1 MPPRPL
7 TDVLRTRILEEVKLW
22 AARRY
27 DERVNAIS
35 PASVDIVPDSSGAA
49 DYLVHL
55 DLSHIPN
62 APDSIQIQVVVEPD
76 GNICLATGD

>member
-1 MPPRPL
+1 MAPRPL

-27 DERVNAIS
+27 DERANAIS
-35 PASVDIVPDSSGAA
+35 PAAVDIAPATSDDA

-62 APDSIQIQVVVEPD
+62 APDSVQIQVVVEPD